1 MVKGATYRGDKS
13 LMELKEL
20 DKKQI
25 GQRIKDRRNL
35 LNMSREELGSRLGV
49 TAKFISDVEYGDKGV
64 SIKTLYKLKQV
75 LGVSVDFLL
84 EGSEGAVFTEEK
96 KRMLNE
102 NIMGS
107 LSVCSIKQLGV
118 MEQMTRLYV
127 ESIVSKDDE

>member
-127 ESIVSKDDE
+127 ESIVNKDDE

>member
-84 EGSEGAVFTEEK
+84 EGSEGVVFTEEK

-127 ESIVSKDDE
+127 ESIVNKDDE